1 MTRYAR
7 SDQYAIR
14 QANGCGK
21 EHVRPKDESGSH
33 VSLWALVCAPC
44 EATLTDDPHWS
55 GHAAEVPLT
64 PEEDRAKEKLVNEGN
79 AAVQQMTAAM
89 AALFAQG
96 VTQQQQAGGV
106 TCRCGT
112 VAGANARFC
121 AACGASLVQ
130 DPVVIPAHVE
140 KSVSVEPSAAKGD
153 ATLEQPEPEVDLSA
167 VHTLTL
173 KKMARHRGLSDVG
186 PRDDLIARLSE
197 ASRAE

>member
-14 QANGCGK
+14 QARGCGE
-21 EHVRPKDESGSH
+21 EHVRPKDDNGNH

-44 EATLTDDPHWS
+44 EASLTDDPHWS

-64 PEEDRAKEKLVNEGN
+64 PEEERAKDKLVNEGN

-121 AACGASLVQ
+121 AACGTSLVQ
-130 DPVVIPAHVE
+130 DPKVVPAHVE
-140 KSVSVEPSAAKGD
+140 KPASVEPSVKLD
-153 ATLEQPEPEVDLSA
+153 VPEPEPEAEVNLNE

-173 KKMARHRGLSDVG
+173 KKMARQRGLSDAG
-186 PRDDLIARLSE
+186 PRNDLIDRLAE
-197 ASRAE
+197 ASRSE